1 MLRTLA
7 FFFFFLSE
15 NVSAMTSQT
24 RDSTSFGCL
33 LKSYCEQSLYSFLG
47 RVLGANHF
55 RCSLPAAVYPL
66 LGNPQQMPL
75 MHRVPQQPLHVLTSI
90 SLFISSLLVLRL

>member
-1 MLRTLA
+1 
-7 FFFFFLSE
+7 
-15 NVSAMTSQT
+15 MTSET

-33 LKSYCEQSLYSFLG
+33 LKSHREQSIYSFLG
-47 RVLGANHF
+47 RVLGANRF

-75 MHRVPQQPLHVLTSI
+75 MHLSPSAASACLNFNFFVYIKFAYVKI
-90 SLFISSLLVLRL
+90 MM